1 VREGIGRMAGGV
13 FRSGRSAQETAEPPS
28 RGAGRTT
35 TVAVVGVGPVAAG
48 VATWISRYGLGPEA
62 PADVRTLEQVPA
74 EEPQEALTGVEVVV
88 LVADAGDLTI
98 SWSLAA
104 EHRRVE
110 AVAHTQR
117 CLAASAAAG
126 VRHVV
131 VVTSAMVHGA
141 VQDRAP
147 IEDDDDLAPGGQ
159 AETDG
164 IVGDLLAVE
173 AVVARAVGRRRP
185 RVTVL
190 RPAAVVGPRVDTL
203 ITRHFEAPRLL
214 TVRGTAREWQFVHV
228 DDVASAVA
236 ACVAHGLTGAVT
248 VGAPG
253 VLTSAQVALAAGME
267 RIELPPVTAFGTA
280 ERLHRVGV
288 LPAPA
293 SELAYAVYSWT
304 VTSTRLTSTG
314 WQAAQSNEEC
324 LQVLLETVRGRHA
337 LAGRR
342 VGARDATALGAAGAA
357 VALIGTA
364 AVWRQA
370 RTRRHH

>member
-1 VREGIGRMAGGV
+1 MVGGV
-13 FRSGRSAQETAEPPS
+13 FRSGRSASERGGSPP
-28 RGAGRTT
+28 RAVTGRTSVA
-35 TVAVVGVGPVAAG
+35 VAVVGAGPLAG
-48 VATWISRYGLGPEA
+48 GIATWISRHGLGPGMQVE
-62 PADVRTLEQVPA
+62 VQTLEQVP
-74 EEPQEALTGVEVVV
+74 PQDPHEALAGVGVVV
-88 LVADAGDLTI
+88 LVADAADLAI
-98 SWSLAA
+98 SWSEDP
-104 EHRRVE
+104 EHRRAE
-110 AVAHTQR
+110 AVARTQR
-117 CLAASAAAG
+117 CLSASAAAG

-141 VQDRAP
+141 GQDRAP
-147 IEDDDDLAPGGQ
+147 IADDDDLAPGGQ

-173 AVVARAVGRRRP
+173 SVVARAAGRRRP
-185 RVTVL
+185 SITVL
-190 RPAAVVGPRVDTL
+190 RPAAVVGPRIDTM

-214 TVRGTAREWQFVHV
+214 TVRGSAREWQFVHV
-228 DDVASAVA
+228 DDVGSAVA
-236 ACVAHGLTGAVT
+236 ACVVHALTGPVT
-248 VGAPG
+248 VGAPAA
-253 VLTSAQVALAAGME
+253 LTSAQVALAAGME

-304 VTSTRLTSTG
+304 VASTRLSAVG
-314 WQAAQSNEEC
+314 WRAERSNEEC

-370 RTRRHH
+370 RSRRRR

>member
-1 VREGIGRMAGGV
+1 MVGGV
-13 FRSGRSAQETAEPPS
+13 FRSGRSESARGGPPPHAVT
-28 RGAGRTT
+28 GTT
-35 TVAVVGVGPVAAG
+35 TVAVVGVGPLAG
-48 VATWISRYGLGPEA
+48 GIATWLSRHGLGTGTQVE
-62 PADVRTLEQVPA
+62 VRTLEQVPA
-74 EEPQEALTGVEVVV
+74 QDPHEALAGMHVVV
-88 LVADAGDLTI
+88 LVPDAGDLTI
-98 SWSLAA
+98 SWSENA
-104 EHRRVE
+104 EHRRAE

-117 CLAASAAAG
+117 CLAASGAAG

-141 VQDRAP
+141 GQDRAP
-147 IEDDDDLAPGGQ
+147 IAYDEDLAPGGQ

-173 AVVARAVGRRRP
+173 SVVARAAGRRRP
-185 RVTVL
+185 SITVL
-190 RPAAVVGPRVDTL
+190 RPAAVVGPRIDTL

-214 TVRGTAREWQFVHV
+214 TVRGSAREWQFVHV

-236 ACVAHGLTGAVT
+236 ACVVHGLTGPVT
-248 VGAPG
+248 VGAP
-253 VLTSAQVALAAGME
+253 VALTSAQVALAAGME

-304 VTSTRLTSTG
+304 VASTRLSAVG
-314 WQAAQSNEEC
+314 WRAERSNEEC

-370 RTRRHH
+370 RNRRYR